1 VDKILKKSYN
11 KISLSARV
19 KIIMSKKI
27 EKPVIYSALEVANIC
42 GVVNQT
48 AINWINNGYLKAFKT
63 PGGQYRVYPDDLV
76 DFMSGRN
83 MHIPLKLLSACTNRT
98 AYNSGTVLVI
108 DDDKTFNTL
117 IAGFISNNFPSFE
130 VIQAYDGFDAGVQIS
145 SKHPRCII
153 LDLDL
158 PGINGFEL
166 CRKINE
172 NREYGKPAII
182 VVTALQS
189 AEDEKK
195 IEEEGIV
202 KFFRKPLKLD
212 ELREVIDV
220 VFKD

>member
-1 VDKILKKSYN
+1 MVN
-11 KISLSARV
+11 
-19 KIIMSKKI
+19 KI

-83 MHIPLKLLSACTNRT
+83 MHIPMKLLSTCTNKA
-98 AYNSGTVLVI
+98 AYNSGTLLVI

-117 IAGFISNNFPSFE
+117 VASCIREKFPDFDI
-130 VIQAYDGFDAGVQIS
+130 IQAYDGFEAGVQLS

-158 PGINGFEL
+158 PGIDGFEL

-172 NREYGKPAII
+172 NKEYGKPAVI
-182 VVTALQS
+182 VVTGLQDE
-189 AEDEKK
+189 EDEKK
-195 IEEEGIV
+195 IENLGIV
-202 KFFRKPLKLD
+202 KFFRKPLKFD
-212 ELREVIDV
+212 ELVTV
-220 VFKD
+220 VDSVFQD

>member
-1 VDKILKKSYN
+1 
-11 KISLSARV
+11 
-19 KIIMSKKI
+19 MSNKI

-83 MHIPLKLLSACTNRT
+83 MHIPMKLLSSCTNKA
-98 AYNSGTVLVI
+98 AYNSGTMLVI

-117 IAGFISNNFPSFE
+117 ITSYVRGKFPSLE
-130 VIQAYDGFDAGVQIS
+130 VIQAFDGFDAGVQLS
-145 SKHPRCII
+145 SKHPRCLV

-158 PGINGFEL
+158 PGVDGFEL

-172 NREYGKPAII
+172 NKEYGKPAVI
-182 VVTALQS
+182 VVTALQGE
-189 AEDEKK
+189 EDERK
-195 IEEEGIV
+195 IEELGIT

-212 ELREVIDV
+212 ELGAVVDS

>member
-1 VDKILKKSYN
+1 
-11 KISLSARV
+11 
-19 KIIMSKKI
+19 MSKKI

-83 MHIPLKLLSACTNRT
+83 MHIPMKLLSSCTNKA
-98 AYNSGTVLVI
+98 AYNSGTILVI

-117 IAGFISNNFPSFE
+117 ITSFIRGKFPSLE
-130 VIQAYDGFDAGVQIS
+130 VLQAYDGFEAGVQIS

-158 PGINGFEL
+158 PGVNGFEL
-166 CRKINE
+166 CKKINE
-172 NREYGKPAII
+172 NKEYGKPAVI
-182 VVTALQS
+182 VVTALQG

-195 IEEEGIV
+195 IESLGIER
-202 KFFRKPLKLD
+202 FFRKPLKLD
-212 ELREVIDV
+212 ELGTV
-220 VFKD
+220 VNSVFND

>member
-1 VDKILKKSYN
+1 
-11 KISLSARV
+11 
-19 KIIMSKKI
+19 MSKKI

-83 MHIPLKLLSACTNRT
+83 MHIPMKLLSACTNRT
-98 AYNSGTVLVI
+98 AYNSGTILII

-117 IAGFISNNFPSFE
+117 IASFVCGKFPSLE
-130 VIQAYDGFDAGVQIS
+130 VIQAYDGFEAGVQIS
-145 SKHPRCII
+145 SKQPRCII

-158 PGINGFEL
+158 PGVDGFEV

-172 NREYGKPAII
+172 NREYGKPAVI
-182 VVTALQS
+182 VVTALPGT
-189 AEDEKK
+189 EDEKK
-195 IEEEGIV
+195 IESLGIV

-212 ELREVIDV
+212 ELGSVIDA

>member
-1 VDKILKKSYN
+1 
-11 KISLSARV
+11 
-19 KIIMSKKI
+19 MQKKI

-83 MHIPLKLLSACTNRT
+83 MHIPMKLLNTCTNRA
-98 AYNSGTVLVI
+98 AYNSETMLVI
-108 DDDKTFNTL
+108 DDDKVFNTL
-117 IAGFISNNFPSFE
+117 ITSFVQSKFPSLE
-130 VIQAYDGFDAGVQIS
+130 VMQAFDGFDAGVQLS
-145 SKHPRCII
+145 SNHPRCII

-158 PGINGFEL
+158 PGIDGFEL
-166 CRKINE
+166 CHKINE
-172 NREYGKPAII
+172 NKEYGKPAVI

-189 AEDEKK
+189 TDDEKK
-195 IEEEGIV
+195 VEDLGIV

-212 ELREVIDV
+212 ELGSVIDA